1 MVQLFRDQCRD
12 ARQESPTWGIAALWL
27 RTLTDL
33 ASTSLAERLAAL
45 KQRKNMNDKLAS
57 LLAFHVSP
65 ASTFFRVF
73 ILVFLLVF
81 GASVVITFILPESYA
96 STARIK
102 VENPAA
108 NSAATVGAAAYAPY
122 DPYFIQTTFE
132 IIQSE
137 LVLDRVN
144 NELQLNHK
152 WAKKYGKPE
161 ALSSTEVRELL
172 RRCLMLSPVKNTQL
186 IAITAY
192 SDDRNEA
199 AQIANAVANSYRG
212 YRLDTPQRLDLQT
225 LKGLEDESQ
234 AQKNQIPS
242 LQGTVADLKA
252 KYGIVEDD
260 AALDDEVLT
269 TEKSIR
275 AKTAELDRLR
285 PLTGEQKRQAL
296 PAIITDAAL
305 NELVG
310 KLDEAR
316 QKYVMLT
323 NNFAQTTPDVGHVTS
338 LINELNSSIDRRVDG
353 IMEALEA
360 QQAADEATA
369 TALAKKIRLTKPLPE
384 TQPYWDAKQKLDTL
398 NDAHKLLAAR
408 LENLKLDMQMPRPDP
423 AQITDTA
430 EPGLAPVKPNKPLN
444 IVIGAGLG
452 AILGAIA
459 GVLALPLAFHKRPV
473 KPALAA

>member
-1 MVQLFRDQCRD
+1 
-12 ARQESPTWGIAALWL
+12 
-27 RTLTDL
+27 
-33 ASTSLAERLAAL
+33 
-45 KQRKNMNDKLAS
+45 
-57 LLAFHVSP
+57 
-65 ASTFFRVF
+65 
-73 ILVFLLVF
+73 
-81 GASVVITFILPESYA
+81 
-96 STARIK
+96 
-102 VENPAA
+102 
-108 NSAATVGAAAYAPY
+108 
-122 DPYFIQTTFE
+122 
-132 IIQSE
+132 
-137 LVLDRVN
+137 VLDRVN

-269 TEKSIR
+269 TEKSVR

-323 NNFAQTTPDVGHVTS
+323 NDFAQTTPDVGHVTS

-408 LENLKLDMQMPRPDP
+408 LKNLKLDMQMPRPDP

-430 EPGLAPVKPNKPLN
+430 EPGLAPVKPNKSLN